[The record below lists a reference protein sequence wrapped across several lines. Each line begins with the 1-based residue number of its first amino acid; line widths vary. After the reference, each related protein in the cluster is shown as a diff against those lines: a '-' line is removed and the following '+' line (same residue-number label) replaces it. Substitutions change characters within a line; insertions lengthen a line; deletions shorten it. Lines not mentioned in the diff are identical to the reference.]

1 MNGER
6 KLTQK
11 KQITVKGTLSY
22 SNPATTMKNRSK
34 CRIYVLVRVLGS
46 TETPNDPFSESQC
59 TLEPQKISL
68 EPLKLKVRQEN
79 GFFWHMW
86 HLESDVH

>member
-11 KQITVKGTLSY
+11 KQNHGERDVELLE
-22 SNPATTMKNRSK
+22 PATTMKNRSK

-59 TLEPQKISL
+59 TPEPQKISL
-68 EPLKLKVRQEN
+68 GPLKLKVRQEN